1 MDNMYGYDNNY
12 ASTDSNDTSR
22 TKYSNGSSQF
32 VSVTNGKTPIAT
44 FTFTG
49 TGFDVISVTDKDTG
63 TVRVQV
69 EKKDSDGKFKK
80 IRAWIVDT
88 YYGYDVKED
97 ENGQFTWI
105 PDPSKG
111 KEALYQLPVIRY
123 NAEDDKEEGDT
134 NFEAYGTYKVTI
146 TPMYSILFDRNK
158 SEGVDKGY
166 NFYLDAVRIYSPA
179 NLDKTQEIEDVYVQ
193 DGEYEP
199 EYQEIRNIVIE
210 AGKFEEPFTSVYID
224 GCSTATWE
232 NYRDVGPSHELYL
245 APDQGIALTLKANEI
260 PESVRIGVK
269 SVKTGIKFKVGY
281 AVKEDKNWIIYGAIS
296 NYCNTA
302 TDLYYDI
309 TDQCIW
315 ELQEDGTYKTKY
327 PVTIKNTSELSS
339 TDSILSL
346 TYIKYTKTPKENSI
360 INEKD

>member
-1 MDNMYGYDNNY
+1 MPCFLIPGQ
-12 ASTDSNDTSR
+12 
-22 TKYSNGSSQF
+22 QF
-32 VSVTNGKTPIAT
+32 
-44 FTFTG
+44 
-49 TGFDVISVTDKDTG
+49 
-63 TVRVQV
+63 
-69 EKKDSDGKFKK
+69 
-80 IRAWIVDT
+80 
-88 YYGYDVKED
+88 
-97 ENGQFTWI
+97 
-105 PDPSKG
+105 
-111 KEALYQLPVIRY
+111 LPV
-123 NAEDDKEEGDT
+123 
-134 NFEAYGTYKVTI
+134 
-146 TPMYSILFDRNK
+146 S
-158 SEGVDKGY
+158 
-166 NFYLDAVRIYSPA
+166 
-179 NLDKTQEIEDVYVQ
+179 
-193 DGEYEP
+193 
-199 EYQEIRNIVIE
+199 
-210 AGKFEEPFTSVYID
+210 
-224 GCSTATWE
+224 
-232 NYRDVGPSHELYL
+232 
-245 APDQGIALTLKANEI
+245 NEI

>member
-1 MDNMYGYDNNY
+1 LKPTAQKIEDDMDNMYGYDSNY

-123 NAEDDKEEGDT
+123 NAEDD
-134 NFEAYGTYKVTI
+134 
-146 TPMYSILFDRNK
+146 
-158 SEGVDKGY
+158 
-166 NFYLDAVRIYSPA
+166 
-179 NLDKTQEIEDVYVQ
+179 
-193 DGEYEP
+193 
-199 EYQEIRNIVIE
+199 
-210 AGKFEEPFTSVYID
+210 
-224 GCSTATWE
+224 
-232 NYRDVGPSHELYL
+232 
-245 APDQGIALTLKANEI
+245 
-260 PESVRIGVK
+260 
-269 SVKTGIKFKVGY
+269 
-281 AVKEDKNWIIYGAIS
+281 
-296 NYCNTA
+296 
-302 TDLYYDI
+302 
-309 TDQCIW
+309 
-315 ELQEDGTYKTKY
+315 
-327 PVTIKNTSELSS
+327 
-339 TDSILSL
+339 
-346 TYIKYTKTPKENSI
+346 
-360 INEKD
+360 